1 MALETATYI
10 SDLNAEN
17 PATNDPK
24 SQGDDHLRLI
34 KSALKTTFPNITGA
48 VTPTHAELN
57 QVAGVASNLQAQ
69 LDTKG
74 AITGQTWTGAHN
86 FSAASLSVKS
96 PPVLPTD
103 ICDLQSAQA
112 LLSGGGTPAN
122 IPITSLGKG
131 TATANQLIRVNAA
144 GTGIEGRPGWLRKTT
159 TYTAASFDRIKCST
173 TGGAW
178 SLTFP
183 AAPTD
188 GDEIEIQDVNG
199 TFHTNNLTILVNGKK
214 VMGDATSLIC
224 DTRYMH
230 VTFVYDAT
238 LGDWRF

>member
-74 AITGQTWTGAHN
+74 AITGQTWTGAHD

-112 LLSGGGTPAN
+112 LLSGGGTPSN
-122 IPITSLGKG
+122 IPITALGVG
-131 TATANQLIRVNAA
+131 TVKDGEVIMRSGNAIV
-144 GTGIEGRPGWLRKTT
+144 GKPL
-159 TYTAASFDRIKCST
+159 
-173 TGGAW
+173 
-178 SLTFP
+178 P
-183 AAPTD
+183 AAA
-188 GDEIEIQDVNG
+188 IEMNYLLHGV
-199 TFHTNNLTILVNGKK
+199 L
-214 VMGDATSLIC
+214 
-224 DTRYMH
+224 
-230 VTFVYDAT
+230 
-238 LGDWRF
+238 